1 MSKITLKEF
10 RDLTD
15 LFATYY
21 SQKSDNREDG
31 WIEKTFQKYPALK
44 NIWKDFDKKIKD
56 IEDKLKGNLTD
67 DEINKFKN
75 LKHINFCNNKLVQS
89 YMKKSS
95 ILVAPSI
102 W

>member
-44 NIWKDFDKKIKD
+44 SIWKDFDKPSD
-56 IEDKLKGNLTD
+56 WNYVST
-67 DEINKFKN
+67 
-75 LKHINFCNNKLVQS
+75 
-89 YMKKSS
+89 SS
-95 ILVAPSI
+95 KEARNRCF
-102 W
+102 